1 MLTGILP
8 YGQLN
13 VPSPVAFAL
22 ESIGIKWAS
31 ALVAAGVI
39 AGLTTVM
46 LVLFYALTRII
57 TAMGRDGLLPGVF
70 AEVNARTQ
78 TPVKNTV
85 LCGLAMAVM
94 AGFIPLGTLA
104 ELVNVGTLFAF
115 VLVCLGVIVLRHTQP
130 NAPRPFKIPAGVAVC
145 VLGALSCAALIA
157 FYPITPTSGLFIG
170 SPLVWCCILVMA
182 FFTLSVK
189 FHY

>member
-1 MLTGILP
+1 
-8 YGQLN
+8 
-13 VPSPVAFAL
+13 
-22 ESIGIKWAS
+22 
-31 ALVAAGVI
+31 
-39 AGLTTVM
+39 
-46 LVLFYALTRII
+46 
-57 TAMGRDGLLPGVF
+57 
-70 AEVNARTQ
+70 
-78 TPVKNTV
+78 
-85 LCGLAMAVM
+85 MAVM

-104 ELVNVGTLFAF
+104 GIGQRRYF
-115 VLVCLGVIVLRHTQP
+115 VCVCFSVPGVIVLRHTQP